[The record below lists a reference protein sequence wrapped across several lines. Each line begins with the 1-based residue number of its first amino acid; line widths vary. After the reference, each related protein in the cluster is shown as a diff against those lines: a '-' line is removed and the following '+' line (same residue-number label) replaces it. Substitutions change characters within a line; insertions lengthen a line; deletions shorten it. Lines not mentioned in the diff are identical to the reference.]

1 MRVYQLVNIFT
12 LLALLAACVPAQ
24 TATDPENGPKLLKQV
39 VRKGETLYRNALY
52 LGTTPEVLMQE
63 NHLKSPTVVP
73 GQVLWHRYDKPLR
86 RYQAGE
92 ASWYGPKFAGKRT
105 ASGEVFDPERLT
117 AAHPRLPFGTRVLV
131 IRNDTGEAV
140 WVRIND
146 RGPFKKGRI
155 IDLSAAAARAIDLDK
170 SGVAKVTLYLP

>member
-1 MRVYQLVNIFT
+1 MRAYLLVNIFT
-12 LLALLAACVPAQ
+12 LLGLLAACAPAQ
-24 TATDPENGPKLLKQV
+24 TAAEPKNGPKRLKQV

-63 NHLKSPTVVP
+63 NRLKSPTVFP
-73 GQVLWHRYDKPLR
+73 DQVLWHRYDKPLR
-86 RYQAGE
+86 RYQMGE

-131 IRNDTGEAV
+131 IRNDTGRRSGCGSTTAAPLRGGGSSTSRPPPPGPSTSIKAV
-140 WVRIND
+140 SP
-146 RGPFKKGRI
+146 G
-155 IDLSAAAARAIDLDK
+155 
-170 SGVAKVTLYLP
+170 